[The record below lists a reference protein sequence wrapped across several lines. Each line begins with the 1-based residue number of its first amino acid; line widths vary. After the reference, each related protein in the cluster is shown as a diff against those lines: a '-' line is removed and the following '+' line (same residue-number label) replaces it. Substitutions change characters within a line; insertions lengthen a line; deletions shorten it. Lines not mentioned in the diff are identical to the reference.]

1 MPVKFEIYRNRTRVT
16 TFDPAGAIAIG
27 PESVPIPAEVSFRD
41 GLLVVNRK
49 DDQPVGVALLWQVS
63 DNDTLHVETTRV
75 MPRDKPY
82 VLNVE
87 LARFRLMRIMQ
98 KQEDWNLFE
107 LGKAAEKFTQRFD
120 EAEDLFSEALGKL
133 HEPAEASALADR
145 SLTMAI
151 DLSEQ
156 LATYHSDLLINRRR
170 SANAFVKHI
179 FGCRVDSTVQN
190 EKYRETLA
198 GNFDYAI
205 VPMGWKQLQPQ
216 ENVFVTDPVDDWIE
230 TLSRKRLPA
239 IAGPLIRLGAD
250 HVPDW
255 MVIWEHDFD
264 MLRELAYEYVQ
275 KVITRYRRGVA
286 VWNVAS
292 GISTNSA
299 FTLSFEQ
306 IIELTRLLV
315 TQVKSILPN
324 ARTIVSIN
332 QPFGE
337 YVARGRGAVPPLQ
350 YAEFV
355 TQAGINFDAFGLELE
370 MGVPKPGMFV
380 RDLFQVSCLLDKYG
394 ALGRPVFLTA
404 VGCPGRSLPDPSD
417 ESEGRLD
424 PSSGGQ
430 WRRPW
435 DPDLQAEWMEA
446 IYTLALSKPFVESI
460 AWSNLADLHHTM
472 PGAGLLD
479 DMLRP
484 KPAFQKLLQL
494 REKFRRK

>member
-16 TFDPAGAIAIG
+16 SFDTTGAVAMG
-27 PESVPIPAEVSFRD
+27 PESVPTPAEISFRD

-49 DDQPVGVALLWQVS
+49 DEQPVGVAVLWQVGE
-63 DNDTLHVETTRV
+63 NDTLHVETTRL

-82 VLNVE
+82 LLNVE

-107 LGKAAEKFTQRFD
+107 LGKASERFTTRFE
-120 EAEDLFSEALGKL
+120 EAEDLFSEALGRL
-133 HEPAEASALADR
+133 HEPAEAAELADR
-145 SLTMAI
+145 SLAMAVE
-151 DLSEQ
+151 LSEQ
-156 LATYHSDLLINRRR
+156 LAAYHSDLLINRRKA
-170 SANAFVKHI
+170 ANAFVKHI

-216 ENVFVTDPVDDWIE
+216 ENAFATDPVDDWIE
-230 TLSRKRLPA
+230 TLSRKRVPA

-250 HVPDW
+250 QVPDW

-275 KVITRYRRGVA
+275 KVVTRYRRGVA

-292 GISTNSA
+292 GVATNSS

-324 ARTIVSIN
+324 ARTIVTIN
-332 QPFGE
+332 QPYGE
-337 YVARGRGAVPPLQ
+337 YLARGRSAVSPIQ

-355 TQAGINFDAFGLELE
+355 TQAGINFDAFGLEIE
-370 MGVPKPGMFV
+370 MGVPTPGMFV
-380 RDLFQVSCLLDKYG
+380 RDLFQISTMLDKYG

-404 VGCPGRSLPDPSD
+404 VGCPGRWLPDPSD
-417 ESEGRLD
+417 TSEGRLD
-424 PSSGGQ
+424 PSSAGQ
-430 WRRPW
+430 WHRPW
-435 DPDLQAEWMEA
+435 DPELQAEWMEA
-446 IYTLALSKPFVESI
+446 VYQVALSKPFVESI
-460 AWSNLADLHHTM
+460 AWGNLADLHQTM
-472 PGAGLLD
+472 PGGGLLD

-484 KPAFQKLLQL
+484 KPAFNKLRQL